1 MSEKART
8 RRLDRD
14 VAIYKPLNSQ
24 AAHSLNLDY
33 IWWGD
38 ECFFRLIDFPRNR
51 NNDRIW
57 IPNARRKSEIDPE
70 KIARGTGG
78 PMAGVMVTLS
88 VSRLKGA
95 ITAQILKTGVKID
108 QEVYMESL
116 QDHISPHIEAAYETE
131 SERKKWIWRG
141 MRLP

>member
-8 RRLDRD
+8 SRLDRA
-14 VAIYKPLNSQ
+14 VAIYKSLNSQ
-24 AAHSLNLDY
+24 AAHSLDLDY
-33 IWWGD
+33 IWWSD
-38 ECFFRLIDFPRNR
+38 ECFFRLSDLPRNR

-57 IPNARRKSEIDPE
+57 IPQARRKSDIDPE
-70 KIARGTGG
+70 EIVRGTGG

-108 QEVYMESL
+108 QEVYMGPL
-116 QDHISPHIEAAYETE
+116 QGHISPI
-131 SERKKWIWRG
+131 
-141 MRLP
+141 